1 MLHVFHIHFK
11 SKTTVFPCCLQGQC
25 QGTGKSL
32 IDEHG
37 PRLKPNSC
45 RRASAHSVSLCPVRV
60 PRAESMCTVPVFQR
74 ASSLIAYVE
83 CKHRKQRA
91 LMWLG
96 GSKTRDRNKRRVGSG
111 ADEVGS
117 DGALMGLKS
126 WLSVLLHQQ
135 EKIPFPYLKAIYWVR
150 VQGKS
155 VWVAEWRTECFCG
168 LWISPPP
175 RIRNLILEGN
185 DGISA
190 ELLWRGQTAHMA
202 LFLSARPC
210 WWTQSALIKDL
221 STLHIKTVECEAH
234 KINDCGQVRM
244 RLPCLVWS
252 GRFPASKISS
262 FAIFLENVRYVTA
275 QVVNYVNQS
284 NHSAVVTHGQWCCF
298 FCWVS
303 VPLFRTT
310 YSHAVISTAHQQRS
324 SEWASVW
331 TPWLQPLKHKKSF
344 ERVFHVKTGLLQ

>member
-1 MLHVFHIHFK
+1 MPHVSHIHFK
-11 SKTTVFPCCLQGQC
+11 SKASLFPCCLRGQC

-32 IDEHG
+32 IDEHWS
-37 PRLKPNSC
+37 RLKPNSC
-45 RRASAHSVSLCPVRV
+45 RRASAHSASLGAVRV
-60 PRAESMCTVPVFQR
+60 PHAESMCTVPVQQHAR
-74 ASSLIAYVE
+74 SLIAHVE

-91 LMWLG
+91 LMWLAG
-96 GSKTRDRNKRRVGSG
+96 EGPKTRDRNKPRVGSG

-190 ELLWRGQTAHMA
+190 ELLRRGQTARMA
-202 LFLSARPC
+202 LCLSAGPC

-244 RLPCLVWS
+244 RSACLIWS
-252 GRFPASKISS
+252 GRFPASKIFS
-262 FAIFLENVRYVTA
+262 FAIFLQNLRQSRFSVEQQPKSCVTWSTVA
-275 QVVNYVNQS
+275 TWS
-284 NHSAVVTHGQWCCF
+284 HSAVVLWCCGE
-298 FCWVS
+298 VRP
-303 VPLFRTT
+303 V
-310 YSHAVISTAHQQRS
+310 V
-324 SEWASVW
+324 
-331 TPWLQPLKHKKSF
+331 
-344 ERVFHVKTGLLQ
+344 

>member
-1 MLHVFHIHFK
+1 
-11 SKTTVFPCCLQGQC
+11 
-25 QGTGKSL
+25 
-32 IDEHG
+32 
-37 PRLKPNSC
+37 
-45 RRASAHSVSLCPVRV
+45 
-60 PRAESMCTVPVFQR
+60 
-74 ASSLIAYVE
+74 
-83 CKHRKQRA
+83 
-91 LMWLG
+91 
-96 GSKTRDRNKRRVGSG
+96 
-111 ADEVGS
+111 
-117 DGALMGLKS
+117 MGLKS

-190 ELLWRGQTAHMA
+190 ELLRRGQTAHMA

-244 RLPCLVWS
+244 RSPCLVWS

-284 NHSAVVTHGQWCCF
+284 NHSAVVTRGQWCCF